1 MSKTVV
7 IAVDAMGGDNSPTKV
22 IAGISEYIKKNNNVF
37 FRIFGKKILIIEE
50 ISKYQISSNLFEII
64 DCDDVVE
71 NNDTPLSAAKKKN
84 TSMWQAIN
92 DVNVKKSNVVV
103 SAGNTGALFVISK
116 LNMNMIKNISKP
128 ALAALWPNKIDMN
141 IVLDLGANVE
151 CDEKNFED
159 FAIMGSALHKA
170 LFPNHDSKVALLNIG
185 SEEIKGH
192 ETIKK
197 AYHSMENKKNELYKF
212 CGYIEGNHIM
222 DGNVNVI
229 VTDGFT
235 GNVALKTAEGTANF
249 ISTELKKALS
259 DGIIAKFSSLANI
272 SNLKKFKERLDPR
285 KYNGAI
291 LLGLES
297 PVIKSHGSTDYIGF
311 SNSIEVCVKTVQGNL
326 IDKIKKNISK

>member
-1 MSKTVV
+1 MLESVV
-7 IAVDAMGGDNSPTKV
+7 IAVDAMGGDNSPNKI
-22 IAGISEYIKKNNNVF
+22 IAGISEYLKKNPNVF
-37 FRIFGKKILIIEE
+37 FRIFGKKSIVENE
-50 ISKYQISSNLFEII
+50 ISKYKIKNNYYELI
-64 DCDDVVE
+64 DCEDVVS
-71 NNDTPLSAAKKKN
+71 NNDTPLTAAKKKG
-84 TSMWQAIN
+84 TSMWKAIN
-92 DVNVKKSNVVV
+92 DVKEKKSNVII

-116 LNMNMIKNISKP
+116 LNIEMIKNINKP
-128 ALAALWPNKIDMN
+128 ALAALWPNKIGMN

-159 FAIMGSALHKA
+159 FSIMGSALHKA
-170 LFPNHDSKVALLNIG
+170 LFPRDDSKVALLNIG

-197 AYHSMENKKNELYKF
+197 AYQSMDSKKNELFEF
-212 CGYIEGNHIM
+212 CGYIEGNQIM

-259 DGIIAKFSSLANI
+259 DGLIAKVSSLANI
-272 SNLKKFKERLDPR
+272 INLRKFKKRFDPR
-285 KYNGAI
+285 LYNGAI

-297 PVIKSHGSTDYIGF
+297 PVIKSHGSTDYFGF
-311 SNSIEVCVKTVQGNL
+311 ANSLDVCVKTVNGEL
-326 IDKIKKNISK
+326 IEKIKRNINI